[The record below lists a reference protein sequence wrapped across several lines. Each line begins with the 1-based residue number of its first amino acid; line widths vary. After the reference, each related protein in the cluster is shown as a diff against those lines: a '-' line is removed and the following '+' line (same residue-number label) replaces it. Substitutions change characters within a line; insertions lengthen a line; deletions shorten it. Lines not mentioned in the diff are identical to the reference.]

1 MAEGLG
7 DVAGKRSVGQHHM
20 YVGRAASK
28 CRQACTPI
36 ILLDVL
42 CKQPAQCL
50 ILEPVCGAAQFDTLP
65 TRVSSAAE
73 LEPGDL
79 VFYSGIPFDSTAK
92 RHKFDMMHVEIF
104 VGGNSGE
111 ATIGEDG
118 S

>member
-7 DVAGKRSVGQHHM
+7 DVAGKRSVEQHHM
-20 YVGRAASK
+20 CMGRVAS
-28 CRQACTPI
+28 QSHGACTPI
-36 ILLDVL
+36 ILLNVL
-42 CKQPAQCL
+42 CKQSAQCL

-79 VFYSGIPFDSTAK
+79 VFYSGVPFDSTAR
-92 RHKFDMMHVEIF
+92 RHKFDMMHVEMF
-104 VGGNSGE
+104 VGGDSGE

-118 S
+118 L